1 VPATEDFA
9 VSDLSGTVPAND
21 DPRSTASYRAARAL
35 VIILGIFIVLALI
48 ALIVGFVWRLTRHSE
63 PQSVADVPQIY
74 QLKDGAKIIDMKSDA
89 GHVILRIKT
98 DQGEEVEIIDD
109 ASGRVVSRI
118 IAPK

>member
-1 VPATEDFA
+1 M
-9 VSDLSGTVPAND
+9 SDLSGTAPATD
-21 DPRSTASYRAARAL
+21 DPTNTASYRAARAL
-35 VIILGIFIVLALI
+35 VIILGIFIMLALI
-48 ALIVGFVWRLTRHSE
+48 ALIVGFVWRLTHHNA

-74 QLKDGAKIIDMKSDA
+74 QLKEGAKIIDMKPDA

-98 DQGEEVEIIDD
+98 DQGEEIEIIDD